1 MTAVSSTSF
10 SCLLLFPLRNTFC
23 FDYTGLSLSSTS
35 STSLLFC
42 PCVTF
47 CDDQYKHTGWWL
59 FVVIKIVFVTHIFF
73 CVWISVIQQC
83 PWFLWVELF
92 FLSCF
97 FLFFC
102 CLLFWRRVCC
112 CIGNVVPN
120 SAHNFVCP
128 DTFVTPPPAPWWF
141 LNGKGIQ
148 VQNAS
153 TSNAVSA
160 RYTQKQWAPLHH
172 LNSTGACVVI
182 SAPVCFWGFLC
193 PGCLRPQSTSRS
205 KESTKRARCQLHTG
219 SRRIFGQNRPNG

>member
-10 SCLLLFPLRNTFC
+10 LFLLLFPLRNTFC
-23 FDYTGLSLSSTS
+23 FDYTGSLLSSTS

-47 CDDQYKHTGWWL
+47 CDDQYKHTEWWQPYYL
-59 FVVIKIVFVTHIFF
+59 LSSKSFLSLICFLCMDF
-73 CVWISVIQQC
+73 CFTTES
-83 PWFLWVELF
+83 FSM
-92 FLSCF
+92 SCF
-97 FLFFC
+97 FFLC
-102 CLLFWRRVCC
+102 YPLFWLRLCC
-112 CIGNVVPN
+112 CIGNLVLN
-120 SAHNFVCP
+120 SAHNFVCL

-160 RYTQKQWAPLHH
+160 RYTQKQCAPLHH

-193 PGCLRPQSTSRS
+193 PGCLRPQSTGRS

-219 SRRIFGQNRPNG
+219 LRRLFGQNRPNG

>member
-1 MTAVSSTSF
+1 MTNISIRNDDNRIICCHQNRFCHLYVFF
-10 SCLLLFPLRNTFC
+10 SVYGF
-23 FDYTGLSLSSTS
+23 
-35 STSLLFC
+35 LFC
-42 PCVTF
+42 NGFFFPV
-47 CDDQYKHTGWWL
+47 L
-59 FVVIKIVFVTHIFF
+59 FLIFL
-73 CVWISVIQQC
+73 CC
-83 PWFLWVELF
+83 P
-92 FLSCF
+92 
-97 FLFFC
+97 
-102 CLLFWRRVCC
+102 LFWRRVCC

-153 TSNAVSA
+153 TSNVVLA
-160 RYTQKQWAPLHH
+160 RYRQKQCAPLHH

-205 KESTKRARCQLHTG
+205 KESTKRARCQLYTG
-219 SRRIFGQNRPNG
+219 LRRLFGQNRPNG

>member
-1 MTAVSSTSF
+1 MTTV
-10 SCLLLFPLRNTFC
+10 LFF
-23 FDYTGLSLSSTS
+23 
-35 STSLLFC
+35 
-42 PCVTF
+42 
-47 CDDQYKHTGWWL
+47 
-59 FVVIKIVFVTHIFF
+59 VIKIVFVTHMF
-73 CVWISVIQQC
+73 
-83 PWFLWVELF
+83 F
-92 FLSCF
+92 FLCMDFCF
-97 FLFFC
+97 TTVALIPFPCLVFYFHLLPTVLTTRVFLHRKSS
-102 CLLFWRRVCC
+102 LR
-112 CIGNVVPN
+112 

-160 RYTQKQWAPLHH
+160 RHTQKQCAPLHH

-182 SAPVCFWGFLC
+182 SSPVCFWGFLC

-219 SRRIFGQNRPNG
+219 SRRLFGQNRPNG